1 MKPSASIQPQLVDTE
16 PTALDS
22 GAAAADALGPVRL
35 SAGGGDEFE
44 QSLVEA
50 SAFDRIPAAS
60 RERLARALGVPRA
73 VAPPTALE
81 QVVRGSPW
89 IKYGAFLGLGAFGL
103 LAATATSRWVAPAP
117 AEPTPALVEAAA
129 LVPAGNALVPATPE
143 LETPGAPPTPA
154 PPDALAT
161 SGSVLPR
168 VRPAPSR
175 APRRAV
181 SHAAATP
188 RSPAAPSDRK
198 SLRDEL
204 SALEASQAALLA
216 GRIEAAEEALADYAR
231 RFPHGELAL
240 EAELLDV
247 DVLIARGQQDRA
259 LRRARA
265 LLDRPEAARYRE
277 RLEALW
283 PEEIDSV
290 PASGANQR
298 PSHMNGQR

>member
-60 RERLARALGVPRA
+60 
-73 VAPPTALE
+73 ALE